1 MQILEKYIFYLVCCI
16 EVFSHDGRLVLEDR
30 ELERVADNVQ
40 LLVTEVDSIV
50 TRDVAQQVQGPRQ
63 SRVGYGGSIIVNIT
77 YNTYFTYFT
86 GIVGKVW
93 QSQYRL
99 KFFSLYTIIS
109 TYFTYFTIDGI
120 VSKVC
125 SIIR

>member
-1 MQILEKYIFYLVCCI
+1 MCHVREIFFHLVCCI

-63 SRVGYGGSIIVNIT
+63 SRVGCGVLLSILPTIPT
-77 YNTYFTYFT
+77 LP
-86 GIVGKVW
+86 
-93 QSQYRL
+93 L
-99 KFFSLYTIIS
+99 KRY
-109 TYFTYFTIDGI
+109 
-120 VSKVC
+120 C
-125 SIIR
+125 R